1 MIGWGRGMSAQ
12 RASKVDKAVTDVL
25 PEAVGFLADII
36 RFPSIEGAERDVQ
49 ERTARALNELGMV
62 VALEPIPE
70 SIRSDAEFTPG
81 SAKSFSGRNNVVARA
96 HGSGGGRSLILNT
109 HSDVVGAPGWDEA
122 FKPTDREGFLWG
134 RGAVDAKG
142 QIATIYLALLAIRKL
157 GVHVAGDIE
166 VQIVIDEEVGGNG
179 TLALL
184 RSGHRADAA
193 VVLEPTSL
201 KLHPANRGALWF
213 RFTVNGEAAHMARKF
228 EAASAVDYS
237 MELVS
242 ILYRFEKELLERAR
256 TNELFSSY
264 KNPVQIN
271 IGKLTAGEWPAT
283 VAARAVI
290 EGGVGFLPDTTI
302 GEVKKGLMER
312 VDREGSGWLR
322 ANYKLE
328 FPGLHNDAFMTA
340 HDAPVV
346 KCFQAS
352 LANAG
357 CDAGLSG
364 WIASCDARL
373 MSKVAGLDTVVFG
386 PGDLSLAHSERER
399 IDLAEMEEAAATLVR
414 FIIDWCK

>member
-1 MIGWGRGMSAQ
+1 MGAQ
-12 RASKVDKAVTDVL
+12 RTSKVDKAVADVL

-36 RFPSIEGAERDVQ
+36 RFPSVEGAERAVQ
-49 ERTARALNELGMV
+49 ELIARSFNELGMV
-62 VALEPIPE
+62 VALEPIAE
-70 SIRSDAEFTPG
+70 SIRSDEEFTSG
-81 SAKSFSGRNNVVARA
+81 SAESFDGRCNVVART

-109 HSDVVGAPGWDEA
+109 HSDVVAASGWDEA
-122 FKPTDREGFLWG
+122 FVPTDREGLLWG

-142 QIATIYLALLAIRKL
+142 QIATIYLALLAMRKL
-157 GVHVAGDIE
+157 GMRPSGDVE
-166 VQIVIDEEVGGNG
+166 AQIVIGEEVGGNG

-184 RSGHRADAA
+184 RGGHRADAA

-228 EAASAVDYS
+228 EAASAIDYS
-237 MELVS
+237 MELVN
-242 ILYRFEKELLERAR
+242 ILYRFEKELLECAR
-256 TNELFSSY
+256 TDELFASY
-264 KNPVQIN
+264 KNPVQVN
-271 IGKLTAGEWPAT
+271 IGRLTAGEWPAA
-283 VAARAVI
+283 VAAKAVI
-290 EGGVGFLPDTTI
+290 EGGVGFLPGMTI
-302 GEVKKGLMER
+302 ADVKKDLAER

-328 FPGLHNDAFMTA
+328 FPGLHNDAFRTA
-340 HDAPVV
+340 HEAPVV

-373 MSKVAGLDTVVFG
+373 MSKIGGMDTVVFG
-386 PGDLSLAHSERER
+386 PGDLSLAHSQRER
-399 IDLAEMEEAAATLVR
+399 IDLSEMEQAAATLVR